1 MERSLVFKASVLAAI
16 AILLGV
22 LPGARAFA
30 FWQVDGNP
38 ISTAA
43 GNQALPQITSDG
55 AGGAIIAWT
64 DNRSGNYDIYAQRV
78 NASGVV
84 LWAANGVALCTAP
97 GDQVSPRIISD
108 GAGGAIV
115 TWEDVALYVH
125 AQRVNAWGAAQWTA
139 GGVVLGTA
147 TAGQENSRCVSD
159 GAGGAIVAWQ
169 GYNSSAS
176 NFDIYAQRVDAS
188 GAVQWTANGAALC
201 TATGDQEHPAI
212 AFDGA
217 GGAIVTWDDGRG
229 NLNIYAQRVDAS
241 GAVQWTADGVVL
253 CAATGQQQYPAIT
266 SDGSGGAIVAWM
278 DGRVVGTW
286 DIYAQRVDASGAV
299 QWIANGAAICTA
311 AGNQGSAAIA
321 SDGGGGAIITWNDLR
336 GGSGG
341 DIYAQRV
348 NASGVVQWT
357 ADGVALCTAAG
368 DQGLPAIVSD
378 GGGGAIVAWNDARS
392 DDPVNYDVYAQ
403 SVNASGAVQWTA
415 NGAALCTAIGN
426 QELPA
431 IVSDGAGGAIVAWE
445 DARSGDFDVY
455 AQRVHQGLAP
465 VATLLAW
472 FSARVDQS
480 IVRVGWELSEPVS
493 GLTFQVLR
501 STAGPEAFEE
511 IPVAIESNGNS
522 YSFADARCAPGSLL
536 RYRVDVTE
544 SGARRILFETN
555 ALPIPVVP
563 LTMYQNAPNPF
574 NPTTTLRYYLPAAC
588 EVTLSIYDA
597 SGRLV
602 ATLVNRERQ
611 EAGQHSGIW
620 PGLDSRGEAV
630 PSGVYFSVLAAGK
643 ERLSKKMILLR

>member
-125 AQRVNAWGAAQWTA
+125 AQRVNASGAAQWTA

-176 NFDIYAQRVDAS
+176 NFD
-188 GAVQWTANGAALC
+188 
-201 TATGDQEHPAI
+201 
-212 AFDGA
+212 
-217 GGAIVTWDDGRG
+217 
-229 NLNIYAQRVDAS
+229 IYAQRVDAS